1 MKILFW
7 TMSVTVLSFYIISYQ
22 NITYMRDTAITKM
35 NYALKSAVHDGAL
48 QIDESKLSSRI
59 IEFKQTEVDKAV
71 IEGLELNLNVDD
83 TLNPI
88 NTNFIKSKITI
99 LEKMYLDDRFLYPS
113 CSSFPCMF
121 KYDDTSKKIHLNE
134 PVFGPS
140 VVYVIST
147 KIYGSDEPVQ
157 FMTIQEYKK

>member
-22 NITYMRDTAITKM
+22 NISYMRDTTITKM

-48 QIDESKLSSRI
+48 NIDESKLSSRI
-59 IEFKQTEVDKAV
+59 IEFKETEVDKAV
-71 IEGLELNLNVDD
+71 IEGLKLNLKVDD

-88 NTNFIKSKITI
+88 NTNLIKSKITI

-121 KYDDTSKKIHLNE
+121 KYDDTTKNIHLNE

-147 KIYGSDEPVQ
+147 KVYGSDEPVQ